1 MIHHIIIGNGIAAN
15 TAAETIRK
23 CDPNS
28 SIRMFSRE
36 KHSFYYM
43 PALPEFL
50 AGEKDVKGLTLHNA
64 QWYTE
69 RNIELHVSTA
79 IAAIDPAKKTVTT
92 AGKDTYA
99 YDKLLLA
106 TGGYSFVP
114 PITGADS
121 PGVYSLRTL
130 ADAET
135 IKKEAAQA
143 KKLVLIGG
151 GLLGLEAGNGLRK
164 AGLDV
169 TVVEFF
175 PRLLP
180 RQMDVA
186 GAAILQQQMEA
197 MGFRFYLGAT
207 TQEIMREGN
216 ALSVNLKSGEKIP
229 ADMVLVSAGVRP
241 VIDLAKQAKLVI
253 DKAVQVNDSMETS
266 IADIYAAGDCIEHKG
281 VFYGIWPASMEQGRV
296 AGANM
301 AGGSEAYAGTLPAN
315 KLKVVGIDLA
325 AAGDI
330 DADNKLEAE
339 VYRDP
344 GKGLYR
350 KFVIDN
356 GRLVGAILFGD
367 TRGSDAVM
375 AAIKD
380 KKDVSACR
388 KQLAAH
394 DFDFSTL

>member
-1 MIHHIIIGNGIAAN
+1 MAHYIIVGNGIAAN
-15 TAAETIRK
+15 TAAETLRK
-23 CDPNS
+23 FEPGS
-28 SIRMFSRE
+28 SIRMFSHE

-50 AGEKDVKGLTLHNA
+50 SGEKDVKGMTLHNA

-69 RNIELHVSTA
+69 RKIDLHVSTA

-92 AGKDTYA
+92 AGNDTYE

-135 IKKEAAQA
+135 IRKEAAHA

-164 AGLDV
+164 AGLGV

-186 GAAILQQQMEA
+186 GAAILQQQLES
-197 MGFRFYLGAT
+197 MGFTFYLGAS
-207 TQEIMREGN
+207 TQEIVREGN
-216 ALSVNLKSGEKIP
+216 GLTVNLKSGEKIA

-241 VIDLAKQAKLVI
+241 VTDLAKQAGLEI
-253 DKAVQVNDSMETS
+253 DKAVKVNDSMETS
-266 IADIYAAGDCIEHKG
+266 AADVYAAGDCIEHRG
-281 VFYGIWPASMEQGRV
+281 VFYGIWPASMEQGRI

-301 AGGSEAYAGTLPAN
+301 AGGSEVYAGTLPAN

-339 VYRDP
+339 VYCDP

-356 GRLVGAILFGD
+356 NRLVGAILFGD

-375 AAIKD
+375 SAIKD

-388 KQLAAH
+388 AQLAGH
-394 DFDFSTL
+394 GFDFAQL